1 MSDGIKQFR
10 GDRRHPGSRQKNPL
24 AGLLAGAAVVAAVL
38 LSIAGCS
45 SPGNSY
51 AEYRNLPREG
61 WKYGD
66 SLAFTPV
73 HPDSLCRGRIVVGVR
88 HDNDFPYSTLWLETT
103 VEEGDRRLTDT
114 LEIHLADRFGS
125 WRGRGIGAS
134 FQMTD
139 TVGRSFVHRSGTK
152 VMVRHI
158 MRTDTLR
165 GLSQVGIFFIE

>member
-1 MSDGIKQFR
+1 MG
-10 GDRRHPGSRQKNPL
+10 GG
-24 AGLLAGAAVVAAVL
+24 
-38 LSIAGCS
+38 
-45 SPGNSY
+45 
-51 AEYRNLPREG
+51 
-61 WKYGD
+61 
-66 SLAFTPV
+66 
-73 HPDSLCRGRIVVGVR
+73 R

>member
-24 AGLLAGAAVVAAVL
+24 AGLLAVAAVFAAVL
-38 LSIAGCS
+38 LSIAGC
-45 SPGNSY
+45 
-51 AEYRNLPREG
+51 NLPREG